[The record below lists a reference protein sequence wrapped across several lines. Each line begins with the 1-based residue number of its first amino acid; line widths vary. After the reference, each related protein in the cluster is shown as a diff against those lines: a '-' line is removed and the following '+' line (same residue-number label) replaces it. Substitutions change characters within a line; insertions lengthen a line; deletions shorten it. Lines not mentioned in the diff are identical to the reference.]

1 LEHVDMSLE
10 RLVARIRLCG
20 GMLLMLYVI
29 CHLSNLSLGLWS
41 LQLMEQWRHV
51 IMVPWQSWIGQFL
64 LYGSLGS
71 HAVLGLV
78 SLSNRRHAASMRAS
92 EIAQIALGLLI
103 PPLLILHLLASRAA
117 PPF

>member
-1 LEHVDMSLE
+1 MSLE

-71 HAVLGLV
+71 HAPLGLV
-78 SLSNRRHAASMRAS
+78 SLSNRPYAPSLPA
-92 EIAQIALGLLI
+92 
-103 PPLLILHLLASRAA
+103 PPLPHL
-117 PPF
+117 PPAFLLPPLPTPHRLP